1 MPSRLKITLVKSP
14 IGYRQDQKDTVRA
27 LGLGPK
33 MWRTVIKNDTP
44 DIRGMVNKVR
54 HLVRVEAFEEEPE
67 APQRARRASAKP
79 KTAGAPAAA
88 AALPA
93 EETSPSVAEEAP
105 ADAKAARAV
114 KEPKESKAAQ
124 ESEEAEG
131 GTSL

>member
-79 KTAGAPAAA
+79 KTAEAPAAA
-88 AALPA
+88 ALPP

-105 ADAKAARAV
+105 ADAEAARTV